1 LTAIPL
7 VVDLDGTLIRTDM
20 LHESALKAVRERP
33 LDALRIPVW
42 LARGKAILKQH
53 LAQRADLDASL
64 LPYNKD
70 LVDWLRGQRDAGRTL
85 VLCTASDRALA
96 SAIAEHLNLFDVVMA
111 SDGAVNLAGK
121 NKAMALEQRFGE
133 RGFDYVGNSS
143 ADLHVWNSARRAI
156 VVDAPKGLA
165 KQASSLCEVE
175 REFTTPGSGFTVWR
189 RTLRVHQWLKNIL
202 LFVPLFAS
210 HHFSDVGIWQALAL
224 AFLSFSLCAS
234 SVYIANDLTD
244 LESDRQHPRKS
255 KRPFAAGALPVWKGV
270 IAAPLL
276 LLASLAIGTFVGNK
290 FLIAL
295 AIYFLVTCA
304 YSWGLKRLMLVDCL
318 TLAVLYTMRIVAG
331 AAASGLEL
339 SFWLLAFSGFLFL
352 SLAFVK
358 RYAELQL
365 QLLRGKHKA
374 HGRAYVT
381 SDASLIQVL
390 GVNSGFAAVVVLAL
404 YFNNENVLSLYHTP
418 ELAWVGV
425 PIMLFWISWV
435 WIRAHRG
442 EMHDDP
448 VIFAVKDRAS
458 LIAGALFGAVLMG
471 ASAPWPW

>member
-1 LTAIPL
+1 
-7 VVDLDGTLIRTDM
+7 M
-20 LHESALKAVRERP
+20 
-33 LDALRIPVW
+33 
-42 LARGKAILKQH
+42 LKQH
-53 LAQRADLDASL
+53 LAQRTDMDASL
-64 LPYNKD
+64 LPYNKE
-70 LVDWLRGQRDAGRTL
+70 LIDWLRSERKAGRTL
-85 VLCTASDRALA
+85 VLCTASDKTLA
-96 SAIAEHLNLFDVVMA
+96 SAIAEHLELFDIVMA
-111 SDGAVNLAGK
+111 SDGETNLAGK
-121 NKAMALEQRFGE
+121 NKAAALEQRFGE
-133 RGFDYVGNSS
+133 RGFDYAGNSS
-143 ADLHVWNSARRAI
+143 ADLHVWQAARRAI

-175 REFTTPGSGFTVWR
+175 REFKTPGTGLTVWR
-189 RTLRVHQWLKNIL
+189 RALRVHQWLKNIL
-202 LFVPLFAS
+202 LFVPVFAS
-210 HHFSDVGIWQALAL
+210 HHFSDAGIWQVLML

-244 LESDRQHPRKS
+244 LESDRLHPRKS
-255 KRPFAAGALPVWKGV
+255 KRPFASGALPVWTGV

-276 LLASLAIGTFVGNK
+276 LLLSLAIGTFVGGH
-290 FLIAL
+290 FLAAL
-295 AIYFLVTCA
+295 SIYFLVTCA
-304 YSWGLKRLMLVDCL
+304 YSWGLKRLMLLDCL

-365 QLLRGKHKA
+365 QLLRGKNKA

-381 SDASLIQVL
+381 TDAPLIQVL
-390 GVNSGFAAVVVLAL
+390 GVNSGCAAVVVLAL
-404 YFNNENVLSLYHTP
+404 YFNNENVLRLYHTP

-425 PIMLFWISWV
+425 PIMLFWICWV
-435 WIRAHRG
+435 WMCAHRG

>member
-20 LHESALKAVRERP
+20 LHEAALKAVREHP
-33 LDALRIPVW
+33 LDALRIPMW
-42 LARGKAILKQH
+42 LARGKAILKHH
-53 LAQRADLDASL
+53 LAQRADMDASL
-64 LPYNKD
+64 LPYNKE
-70 LVDWLRGQRDAGRTL
+70 LIDWLRGERQAGRML
-85 VLCTASDRALA
+85 VLCTASDKVQAC
-96 SAIAEHLNLFDVVMA
+96 AIAEHLELFDIVMA
-111 SDGAVNLAGK
+111 SDGEINLAGT
-121 NKAMALEQRFGE
+121 NKAAALQRRFGE
-133 RGFDYVGNSS
+133 RGFDYAGNSS
-143 ADLHVWNSARRAI
+143 ADLHVWQAARRA
-156 VVDAPKGLA
+156 VVVEAPKGLA
-165 KQASSLCEVE
+165 QLASSLCEVE
-175 REFTTPGSGFTVWR
+175 REFKTPVAELAVWR
-189 RTLRVHQWLKNIL
+189 RALRIHQWLKNIL

-244 LESDRQHPRKS
+244 LDSDRQHPRKS
-255 KRPFAAGALPVWKGV
+255 RRPFASGALPVWKGV

-276 LLASLAIGTFVGNK
+276 LLLSLAIGTFVGGH
-290 FLIAL
+290 FLVAL
-295 AIYFLVTCA
+295 SIYFFVTCA
-304 YSWGLKRLMLVDCL
+304 YSWGLKRLMLLDCL

-331 AAASGLEL
+331 AAASDLEL

-365 QLLRGKHKA
+365 QLLRGKNRA

-381 SDASLIQVL
+381 TDAPLIQVL

-404 YFNNENVLSLYHTP
+404 YFNNESVLRLYHTP

-425 PIMLFWISWV
+425 PVMLFWISWV

-458 LIAGALFGAVLMG
+458 LVAGVIFGAVLMG